1 MVCTNNCTVY
11 RVHSR
16 HCRYYVK
23 ITRFFNDHVI
33 SSAYIECRT
42 WTFLYMVAQYTQQ
55 FEPRLCVRVSL
66 LCLCRLFLFTVICD
80 MVNYVVDRDH
90 FIMELCTFYGQ
101 TLIVCVLCFWYHMQ
115 TFALP
120 LLFSVRLSLRELVYA
135 AQCFFLVNVHCCVL
149 IELRIDCGRLAIF
162 SGINSWPFGTVKSF
176 SSDCS
181 VRSLRNIIKQWHS
194 K

>member
-1 MVCTNNCTVY
+1 MSCPIFNAALCWMVCTNNCTVY
-11 RVHSR
+11 RVYSR

-55 FEPRLCVRVSL
+55 FEPRRFTCVFRFCVCVGCFCSRWYVIWWITSL
-66 LCLCRLFLFTVICD
+66 IEIISSWNYALFTDKLLLYACCVSGTICK
-80 MVNYVVDRDH
+80 H
-90 FIMELCTFYGQ
+90 K
-101 TLIVCVLCFWYHMQ
+101 

-135 AQCFFLVNVHCCVL
+135 APMFF
-149 IELRIDCGRLAIF
+149 
-162 SGINSWPFGTVKSF
+162 S
-176 SSDCS
+176 
-181 VRSLRNIIKQWHS
+181 
-194 K
+194 